1 MRYVANW
8 SWSLGP
14 DRKKI
19 RAVAGFTFSRHGSD
33 PENWYRL
40 ACSFNEVA
48 ALINAESKSSMSV
61 PYHYN
66 AALSIELL
74 LKAIT
79 HAQSQALQK
88 NHNLVEKAKS
98 CGIDFTY
105 DQLCT
110 LELFSEI
117 IIWSGRYPTPKSEE
131 FWDKY
136 HDEVLEKHITRE
148 TFRTSINRD
157 RFPIFENYQKIWEK
171 CAAVYKISQPNTI

>member
-1 MRYVANW
+1 M
-8 SWSLGP
+8 ST

-19 RAVAGFTFSRHGSD
+19 RAIAGFTFSRHGGD
-33 PENWYRL
+33 PENWYSL
-40 ACSFNEVA
+40 ACSFNEA
-48 ALINAESKSSMSV
+48 ATLLDAQSKSSTSA

-79 HAQSQALQK
+79 LAKSQALQK
-88 NHNLVEKAKS
+88 THNLVDQAKNS
-98 CGIDFTY
+98 GIDFTD

-136 HDEVLEKHITRE
+136 HDDILEKHITRE
-148 TFRTSINRD
+148 AFRTSINRN

-171 CAAVYKISQPNTI
+171 CAAAYKIAQPTLT